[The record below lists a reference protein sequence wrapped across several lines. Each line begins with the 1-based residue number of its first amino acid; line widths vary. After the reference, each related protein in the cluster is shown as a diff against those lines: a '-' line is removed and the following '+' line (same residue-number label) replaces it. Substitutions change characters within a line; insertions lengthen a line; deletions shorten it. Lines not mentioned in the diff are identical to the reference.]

1 MVSDPEKGCGEGNTT
16 QTRTCTNGNIEN
28 CVDTFEERQINLPCS
43 VPCTTTGIIV
53 SSDIKFYLFAK
64 HYTITYVFN
73 LNVNMSFYL
82 V

>member
-1 MVSDPEKGCGEGNTT
+1 MLSDPEKGCGEGNMT

-53 SSDIKFYLFAK
+53 SSDIKFYQFGK
-64 HYTITYVFN
+64 HLKSI
-73 LNVNMSFYL
+73 LSHMYL
-82 V
+82 ILM